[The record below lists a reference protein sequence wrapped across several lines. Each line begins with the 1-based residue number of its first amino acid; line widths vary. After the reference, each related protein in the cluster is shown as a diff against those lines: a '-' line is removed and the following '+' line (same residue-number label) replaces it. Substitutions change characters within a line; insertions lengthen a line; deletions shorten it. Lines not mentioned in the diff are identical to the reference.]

1 MAEKD
6 RHQRMKEVAE
16 RLEQGVKE
24 IFTSEMYME
33 YLKTM
38 SQFHDYSFNNTLL
51 IHMQKPDA
59 TLVAGYQAWQKKFHR
74 QVRRGEKG
82 IQIIAPAPIREKEE
96 IEKIDPVTM
105 EPVLKPDGTPETEE
119 VVYTIPRFR
128 ITTVFDVSQTEGE
141 PLPELETPE
150 LMGNV
155 ENYEVFMRAIQDVSP
170 VPFRFDEIPSGAK
183 GYYSSEDKEI
193 VIQERMSERQTMKTS
208 IHEVTHAK
216 LHDRDIMEE
225 MGEKKDKL
233 TKEVEAE
240 SVAYIVCQYFGLDTS
255 DYSFPYIAGWSSD
268 KEMKELRAS
277 MDTIRKTASE
287 FIDQMEERMQEL
299 KKEVQRHQE
308 KALFEEENDR
318 YGIYQIQD
326 GGKGE
331 AYRFMGMAYLQ
342 EKGMAVAGADYQFV
356 YGDDLKEEST
366 LESIYEK
373 FNIDH
378 PADYTGHSLSVSDV
392 VVLKKGGELTAHYVD
407 SFGYQELPDFVIQR
421 MEMQEIQTAEKVYPP
436 LYRPDLAYAVEHGD
450 ADAYL
455 DSRKL
460 NLECRQAIETAISGH
475 FDGYHLAHDAAAE
488 VVEMYGTE
496 RVSFVL
502 ACTIQH
508 LKTDGRFSKE
518 TKEWAD
524 SFIIPENMGRG
535 MDLNADYVVTSHP
548 AVLDGFIGL
557 ARNEMREH
565 GSKKV
570 TGQISQET
578 KGFSVDGHFGTWHTA
593 EGKEIAGESFFR
605 MEHDEYGNTVAG
617 IIVNA
622 DGKLVAEDVEH
633 GFDAGAMEAITEY
646 LNEKIPEPFIKQFY
660 VVNDAYGIKADREYQ
675 YFDNVDDALTA
686 YHKLPNHLERQIGM
700 ESTETEPSRMTLIKC
715 KNGID
720 ELEDIAGSSISGKW
734 VNEET
739 KDALRKAKIYLENR
753 DTEIAYEISGTH
765 EYFYIQT
772 TPGGYDYTFY
782 NEKYRDIDGG
792 IYENSDI
799 SIKEAAED
807 ILEEEGL
814 SLQNCHVVACE
825 AFTEKVAQAE
835 EIVLHGEKNT
845 QEREVDE
852 TEILALAEEF
862 RQFSY
867 DFQFYEYQ
875 DYADVQEQDTQ
886 KLVEQ
891 IRNGETQDVEHWLKE
906 TIDESRDEEE
916 VEAARALLEKLDRIS
931 GTVQKEPDV
940 QEGKI
945 SFYVAECMEFPVLG
959 EYHDNLTLEEAYRR
973 YEMIPAD
980 RMNGGKGI
988 GFQLED
994 GSLYAGE
1001 YELMRGG
1008 KISRDLIDMLPH
1020 YKESPLVQKAIADM
1034 EKILSHREEQL
1045 SSVRVGEKI
1054 EHPGSKSSSVK
1065 QSVLAA
1071 LRERQARMKAEE
1083 QKQENRKPE
1092 QGIKGRRKGEP
1103 EL

>member
-1 MAEKD
+1 
-6 RHQRMKEVAE
+6 
-16 RLEQGVKE
+16 
-24 IFTSEMYME
+24 
-33 YLKTM
+33 
-38 SQFHDYSFNNTLL
+38 
-51 IHMQKPDA
+51 
-59 TLVAGYQAWQKKFHR
+59 
-74 QVRRGEKG
+74 
-82 IQIIAPAPIREKEE
+82 
-96 IEKIDPVTM
+96 
-105 EPVLKPDGTPETEE
+105 
-119 VVYTIPRFR
+119 
-128 ITTVFDVSQTEGE
+128 
-141 PLPELETPE
+141 
-150 LMGNV
+150 
-155 ENYEVFMRAIQDVSP
+155 
-170 VPFRFDEIPSGAK
+170 
-183 GYYSSEDKEI
+183 
-193 VIQERMSERQTMKTS
+193 
-208 IHEVTHAK
+208 
-216 LHDRDIMEE
+216 
-225 MGEKKDKL
+225 
-233 TKEVEAE
+233 
-240 SVAYIVCQYFGLDTS
+240 
-255 DYSFPYIAGWSSD
+255 
-268 KEMKELRAS
+268 
-277 MDTIRKTASE
+277 
-287 FIDQMEERMQEL
+287 
-299 KKEVQRHQE
+299 
-308 KALFEEENDR
+308 
-318 YGIYQIQD
+318 
-326 GGKGE
+326 
-331 AYRFMGMAYLQ
+331 
-342 EKGMAVAGADYQFV
+342 
-356 YGDDLKEEST
+356 
-366 LESIYEK
+366 
-373 FNIDH
+373 
-378 PADYTGHSLSVSDV
+378 
-392 VVLKKGGELTAHYVD
+392 
-407 SFGYQELPDFVIQR
+407 
-421 MEMQEIQTAEKVYPP
+421 
-436 LYRPDLAYAVEHGD
+436 
-450 ADAYL
+450 
-455 DSRKL
+455 
-460 NLECRQAIETAISGH
+460 
-475 FDGYHLAHDAAAE
+475 
-488 VVEMYGTE
+488 
-496 RVSFVL
+496 
-502 ACTIQH
+502 
-508 LKTDGRFSKE
+508 
-518 TKEWAD
+518 
-524 SFIIPENMGRG
+524 
-535 MDLNADYVVTSHP
+535 
-548 AVLDGFIGL
+548 
-557 ARNEMREH
+557 
-565 GSKKV
+565 
-570 TGQISQET
+570 
-578 KGFSVDGHFGTWHTA
+578 
-593 EGKEIAGESFFR
+593 
-605 MEHDEYGNTVAG
+605 
-617 IIVNA
+617 
-622 DGKLVAEDVEH
+622 
-633 GFDAGAMEAITEY
+633 
-646 LNEKIPEPFIKQFY
+646 
-660 VVNDAYGIKADREYQ
+660 
-675 YFDNVDDALTA
+675 
-686 YHKLPNHLERQIGM
+686 
-700 ESTETEPSRMTLIKC
+700 MTLIKC

-1008 KISRDLIDMLPH
+1008 KISRDLIDMVPH

>member
-6 RHQRMKEVAE
+6 RNQRMKEIAE

-51 IHMQKPDA
+51 IHLQKPDA

-155 ENYEVFMRAIQDVSP
+155 ENYEVFMGAIQDVSP

-277 MDTIRKTASE
+277 MDMIRKTASE
-287 FIDQMEERMQEL
+287 FIDQMEGRMQEL

-356 YGDDLKEEST
+356 YGDNLKEEST

-436 LYRPDLAYAVEHGD
+436 LYLPDLAYAVEHGD

-460 NLECRQAIETAISGH
+460 NLECRQAIEIAISGH

-488 VVEMYGTE
+488 VVETYGTE

-502 ACTIQH
+502 ACTVQY
-508 LKTDGRFSKE
+508 LENDGRFSKD
-518 TKEWAD
+518 TKEWAGQ
-524 SFIIPENMGRG
+524 FQIPKNISRGTDINM
-535 MDLNADYVVTSHP
+535 DYIVTSHP

-557 ARNEMREH
+557 ARQEMKEK
-565 GSKKV
+565 GNLMEKQ
-570 TGQISQET
+570 TGQ
-578 KGFSVDGHFGTWHTA
+578 VAA
-593 EGKEIAGESFFR
+593 EHLPEQ
-605 MEHDEYGNTVAG
+605 
-617 IIVNA
+617 
-622 DGKLVAEDVEH
+622 
-633 GFDAGAMEAITEY
+633 
-646 LNEKIPEPFIKQFY
+646 IPEPFIKQFY

-807 ILEEEGL
+807 ILEEEGI

-825 AFTEKVAQAE
+825 AFTEKVVQAE

-852 TEILALAEEF
+852 KEILALAEEF

-906 TIDESRDEEE
+906 MIDESRDEEE
-916 VEAARALLEKLDRIS
+916 VEAARALLEKLNRIS

-1008 KISRDLIDMLPH
+1008 KISRDLIDMIPH
-1020 YKESPLVQKAIADM
+1020 YKESLLVQKAVADM
-1034 EKILSHREEQL
+1034 EKILSLREEQL
-1045 SSVRVGEKI
+1045 GSVRVEEKI
-1054 EHPGSKSSSVK
+1054 EHSESKSSSVK

-1083 QKQENRKPE
+1083 QKQENRRPE